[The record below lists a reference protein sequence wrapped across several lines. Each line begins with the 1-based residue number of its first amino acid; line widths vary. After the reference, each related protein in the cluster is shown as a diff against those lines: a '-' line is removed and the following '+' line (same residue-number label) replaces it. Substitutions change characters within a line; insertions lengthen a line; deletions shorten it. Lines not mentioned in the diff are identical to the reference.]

1 MAPEGMVH
9 ALTQIHR
16 VLRPNGVLA
25 DIRPDRFPGSRH
37 RVPQLP
43 RVYWSSRGR
52 ERLVGVAGKTPEN
65 LRKHRAAGRAMARV
79 TQRRLFVLERS
90 ETFSFRYHFRSWA
103 VLERVLSNE
112 WTATI
117 LPSSVRR
124 RLQLAQRRSPNGNI
138 VVVEPVCLNVL
149 RKTRTGDGTKRHP

>member
-16 VLRPNGVLA
+16 VLRPKGVLA

-37 RVPQLP
+37 RGPHLP

-52 ERLVGVAGKTPEN
+52 ERLVGVARKTSEN

-90 ETFSFRYHFRSWA
+90 ETFSFRYHFHSWG
-103 VLERVLSNE
+103 VLERILSKE
-112 WTATI
+112 WASTI
-117 LPSSVRR
+117 LSSSVRR
-124 RLQLAQRRSPNGNI
+124 RLQLAERRLPDGHI
-138 VVVEPVCLNVL
+138 VVVEPVRLNIL
-149 RKTRTGDGTKRHP
+149 KKA

>member
-43 RVYWSSRGR
+43 KVYWASRGR
-52 ERLVGVAGKTPEN
+52 ERLVGAAGKTPEN

-90 ETFSFRYHFRSWA
+90 ETFSFRYHFRSWR
-103 VLERVLSNE
+103 VLERFLSKE
-112 WTATI
+112 WVTTI
-117 LPSSVRR
+117 LSSSTRR
-124 RLQLAQRRSPNGNI
+124 RLQLAQSRSPDGNI
-138 VVVEPVCLNVL
+138 VVVEVVCLNVL
-149 RKTRTGDGTKRHP
+149 RKARTRNGIRRHL